1 MREYRKRYSDE
12 AFSVIGLKFSN
23 LYEVETSLGED
34 IYNKIMDELIFRI
47 RSMVRSTDITTS
59 SAPDTFWILL
69 PRTALENSRILAER
83 IEKLNDM
90 LEITSEKKIEIRARS
105 FQIPAEDDQTPAE
118 QYLAMF
124 AEEL

>member
-1 MREYRKRYSDE
+1 
-12 AFSVIGLKFSN
+12 
-23 LYEVETSLGED
+23 
-34 IYNKIMDELIFRI
+34 
-47 RSMVRSTDITTS
+47 
-59 SAPDTFWILL
+59 
-69 PRTALENSRILAER
+69 
-83 IEKLNDM
+83 M

>member
-69 PRTALENSRILAER
+69 PRTARENSRIRAER